1 MASIYDRIGDLRK
14 RMPGYDHQQL
24 ILEFKDNLTTLMED
38 THQKLVGK
46 KDLTLKDKLLILTKR
61 NVLA

>member
-46 KDLTLKDKLLILTKR
+46 KDLTLKD
-61 NVLA
+61 